1 MGQQCDV
8 SLPQSVS
15 EIVSPDINNQN
26 ERPKIPKK
34 SPPPIPPSDEDQKN
48 ENDEDEND
56 DKEKDKK
63 SSFAS
68 VGFSKSKHLFARAMN
83 RFNGGNSS
91 QNEESDHKENEID
104 EEMKQLGWDLANGG
118 NLMNVMAPTDE

>member
-8 SLPQSVS
+8 SLPQSMG

-56 DKEKDKK
+56 DKEKENVD
-63 SSFAS
+63 
-68 VGFSKSKHLFARAMN
+68 
-83 RFNGGNSS
+83 
-91 QNEESDHKENEID
+91 QNENEID

-118 NLMNVMAPTDE
+118 NLMNVMAPTDEEEYIK